1 MTMEYYGTGNA
12 SLEFPFNF
20 VLLSNGNESSR
31 PADIKEYIAEWMDVM
46 PAGGVANWVVSDYSL
61 CSCSSECSDKC
72 LCLSQARN
80 YTVLV
85 LHRFEAN
92 IYSNRTY
99 INSFQRH
106 ESD

>member
-46 PAGGVANWVVSDYSL
+46 PTGGVANWVVSDYSL

-80 YTVLV
+80 YTVHTCFIPFPCEHIQQSNVHKL
-85 LHRFEAN
+85 FSEA
-92 IYSNRTY
+92 
-99 INSFQRH
+99 
-106 ESD
+106 